1 MSIPM
6 GDPRRDPSNRN
17 HYVYRYFNADDRLLY
32 VGCTMRP
39 ELRWKEHK
47 AFRRGMAL
55 MVAKVRM
62 QGPYNFDTARE
73 IERVALATEE
83 PLYGMTP
90 EKRAQR
96 AKKSGF
102 VDRTVDGLT
111 SAGVPFEDA
120 VKAAVAEAEYVFGV
134 EVA

>member
-1 MSIPM
+1 MRLD
-6 GDPRRDPSNRN
+6 DPRRDPGVRN
-17 HYVYRYFNADDRLLY
+17 HYVYRYFNAEGRLLY

-39 ELRWKEHK
+39 ELRWKEHR
-47 AFRRGMAL
+47 AFRPGMAL

-73 IERVALATEE
+73 IERVAIATEG

-96 AKKSGF
+96 AKKSRF
-102 VDRTVDGLT
+102 IDRKVDALT
-111 SAGVPFEDA
+111 GAGISFHDA
-120 VKAAVAEAEYVFGV
+120 VDAAVADAEYVFGA